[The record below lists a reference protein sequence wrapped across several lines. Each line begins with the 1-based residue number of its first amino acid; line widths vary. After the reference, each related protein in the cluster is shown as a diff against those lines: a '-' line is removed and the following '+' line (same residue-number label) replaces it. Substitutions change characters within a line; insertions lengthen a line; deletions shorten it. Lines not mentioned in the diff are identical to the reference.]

1 MTVRELIDA
10 LQYFDEN
17 KEVRLAQ
24 QPNYP
29 FEYSIDNVVEF
40 SKEGEHDRTPSVT
53 KVPFTDGGH
62 TIPGEDSVR
71 QDADDEHIVYI
82 TEGQQLGYLSKEVW
96 EISGAYGW

>member
-17 KEVRLAQ
+17 QEVRLAQ

-29 FEYSIDNVVEF
+29 FEYSIDNIVEF
-40 SKEGEHDRTPSVT
+40 SAAGAKDDPYES
-53 KVPFTDGGH
+53 
-62 TIPGEDSVR
+62 EDSVR
-71 QDADDEHIVYI
+71 QDADDERIVYI

>member
-17 KEVRLAQ
+17 QEVRLAQ

-40 SKEGEHDRTPSVT
+40 SKEGAHDPYES
-53 KVPFTDGGH
+53 
-62 TIPGEDSVR
+62 EDSVR

-96 EISGAYGW
+96 EIYGAYGW

>member
-17 KEVRLAQ
+17 QEVRLAQ

-40 SKEGEHDRTPSVT
+40 SK
-53 KVPFTDGGH
+53 
-62 TIPGEDSVR
+62 
-71 QDADDEHIVYI
+71 
-82 TEGQQLGYLSKEVW
+82 
-96 EISGAYGW
+96 

>member
-10 LQYFDEN
+10 LENFDEN
-17 KEVRLAQ
+17 QEVRLAQ

-29 FEYSIDNVVEF
+29 FEYSIDNIVEF
-40 SKEGEHDRTPSVT
+40 SAAGAKDDPYES
-53 KVPFTDGGH
+53 
-62 TIPGEDSVR
+62 EDSVR

-96 EISGAYGW
+96 DICGAYGW